1 MTKVTEIKKED
12 EEEEE
17 QVEQAQDVKLLGM
30 DKHYALMGGAGLV
43 VVCIACVFIM
53 VEDRE

>member
-30 DKHYALMGGAGLV
+30 DKHYALMGGVGLV